1 MQRATCRAVNLQG
14 ACRVRQRPILGYGAR
29 ARGRGVATLEVEGP
43 DSGWVASIGFD
54 AAGEVRVLEAR
65 EDWDGD
71 MVRLLAR
78 LLQQPA
84 PSGRIPADG
93 FQAFSEDALYDLAD
107 SLRRYRPL
115 CRGERL
121 MGYVTGGSRYI
132 EGADYA
138 DE

>member
-1 MQRATCRAVNLQG
+1 M
-14 ACRVRQRPILGYGAR
+14 
-29 ARGRGVATLEVEGP
+29 ATLEVEGP

-54 AAGEVRVLEAR
+54 DQGDVRVLEAR
-65 EDWDGD
+65 DDWDGD

-93 FQAFSEDALYDLAD
+93 FQAFDEDALYDLAD
-107 SLRRYRPL
+107 SIRRYRPV

-121 MGYVTGGSRYI
+121 MGYVSGGSRYV
-132 EGADYA
+132 EPVDYA
-138 DE
+138 EE